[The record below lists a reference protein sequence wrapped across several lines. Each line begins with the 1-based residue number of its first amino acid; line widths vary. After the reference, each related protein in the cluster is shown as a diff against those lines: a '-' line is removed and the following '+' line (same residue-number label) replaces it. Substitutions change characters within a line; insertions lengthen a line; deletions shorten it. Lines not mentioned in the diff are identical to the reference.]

1 MSRLFLK
8 IFSIFC
14 LVIIASI
21 VIATFSFWVVQTT
34 VADVQF
40 RQQRNFQASMINTS
54 VDIFSK
60 RGEEELVNLL
70 KDWQHMSAISNL
82 LVVRSDD
89 RHDILGRPVDEHE
102 LDEVIAF
109 TSQKQSSPLISVA
122 TDAWGQEYYFYIRNW
137 QQSTPN
143 VLPRPPLIPG
153 LPLAPV
159 WHELI
164 VLTLIVLAGLAAAYI
179 LANYISKPIRILQ
192 QGFRSLA
199 SGNLDTRIQRNMG
212 KRQDELAYLAIDFD
226 EMADQLQQLVEKER
240 HLLHHVSHEMRSPL
254 ARMQAI
260 LGLIQQQPAKLDKH
274 LGKLDNELRRMDG
287 LVGELLTLARLENKT
302 TQIQYEELLFNDFIA
317 NLVADSVPLAEEKQQ
332 LLQLQACD
340 KPIVISANEGY
351 LYQAFDNVLRNA
363 IKYSPQGSVININ
376 CSLNRQELLVNI
388 TDNGSGVDETQ
399 LPHIFTAFFR
409 ADSSGT
415 SNGTGLGL
423 AIAKH
428 VIEQHQGSITAR
440 NVLPHGLQIVFKLP
454 VPKNKPSRQQ
464 KQQLAHSQAGNPP
477 TVV

>member
-14 LVIIASI
+14 LVIVASI

-60 RGEEELVNLL
+60 RGEDDLISLL

-82 LVVRSDD
+82 LVVRGDD
-89 RHDILGRPVDEHE
+89 HKDILGRPVDEQE
-102 LDEVIAF
+102 LTEVMAF
-109 TSQKQSSPLISVA
+109 VSEKRESPLIGVA
-122 TDAWGQEYYFYIRNW
+122 TDPWGQEYFFFIRNW
-137 QQSTPN
+137 QQNTPN
-143 VLPRPPLIPG
+143 ILPRPPLIPG

-199 SGNLDTRIQRNMG
+199 SGDLDTRIRSNMG
-212 KRQDELAYLAIDFD
+212 KRQDELADLAIDFD
-226 EMADQLQQLVEKER
+226 EMAVQLQQLVEKER

-260 LGLIQQQPAKLDKH
+260 LGLMQQQPAKLDKH

-302 TQIQYEELLFNDFIA
+302 TQIQYEDLNFNDFID
-317 NLVADSVPLAEEKQQ
+317 NLVSDSVPLAEEKQQ
-332 LLQLQACD
+332 LLQLNNCAQD
-340 KPIVISANEGY
+340 VTIQANEGY

-363 IKYSPQGSVININ
+363 IKYSPNGSVITIN
-376 CSLNRQELLVNI
+376 CQMNKNELSVSI
-388 TDNGSGVDETQ
+388 TDNGAGVDHAQ
-399 LPHIFTAFFR
+399 LPHIFTAFYR

-428 VIEQHQGSITAR
+428 VIEQHQGVISAK
-440 NVLPHGLQIVFKLP
+440 NVLPHGLQIRFDLP
-454 VPKNKPSRQQ
+454 IPKTKSTRLQKAVAIKPSNS
-464 KQQLAHSQAGNPP
+464 KG
-477 TVV
+477 

>member
-1 MSRLFLK
+1 MNRLFLK

-14 LVIIASI
+14 LVIVASI

-60 RGEEELVNLL
+60 RGEDELISLL
-70 KDWQHMSAISNL
+70 KDWQHMSAISSL
-82 LVVRSDD
+82 LVVRGDD
-89 RHDILGRPVDEHE
+89 HKDILGRPVNAEE
-102 LDEVIAF
+102 LQHVMQFIADKR
-109 TSQKQSSPLISVA
+109 QSPLVGIA
-122 TDAWGQEYYFYIRNW
+122 TDAWGQEYYFFIENW
-137 QQSTPN
+137 QQTIPT

-153 LPLAPV
+153 LPLAPI

-164 VLTLIVLAGLAAAYI
+164 AVTLILLAGLAAAYI

-192 QGFRSLA
+192 TGFHSLA
-199 SGNLDTRIQRNMG
+199 GGDLDTRIRPHMG
-212 KRQDELAYLAIDFD
+212 KRQDELADLAIDFD
-226 EMADQLQQLVEKER
+226 DMAVELQRLVEKER

-274 LGKLDNELRRMDG
+274 LGKLDNELLRMNN

-302 TQIQYEELLFNDFIA
+302 TQIQYDDLSFNEFIE
-317 NLVADSVPLAEEKQQ
+317 NLINDSIPLAEEKQQ
-332 LLQLQACD
+332 LLQLNPCND
-340 KPIVISANEGY
+340 NVIIKANEGY

-363 IKYSPQGSVININ
+363 IKYSPTGSVITIN
-376 CSLNRQELLVNI
+376 CQLGKQELTVLI
-388 TDNGSGVDETQ
+388 TDNGNGVDEAQ
-399 LPHIFTAFFR
+399 LPHIFTAFYR

-428 VIEQHQGSITAR
+428 VVEQHQGEISAK
-440 NVLPHGLQIVFKLP
+440 NVVPQGLQVKFQLP
-454 VPKNKPSRQQ
+454 LQKVKTSRLSKAITLKN
-464 KQQLAHSQAGNPP
+464 HNN
-477 TVV
+477 TVENT

>member
-1 MSRLFLK
+1 MNRLFLK

-34 VADVQF
+34 VSDVQF

-54 VDIFSK
+54 VDIFTK
-60 RGEEELVNLL
+60 RGEDELINLL
-70 KDWQHMSAISNL
+70 KDWQHMTAISNL
-82 LVVRSDD
+82 LVVRGDD
-89 RHDILGRPVDEHE
+89 HQDILGRTVDEQE
-102 LDEVIAF
+102 LAEVIAF
-109 TSQKQSSPLISVA
+109 VADKRDSPLIKVA
-122 TDAWGQEYYFYIRNW
+122 TDAWGQDYYFFIRNW
-137 QQSTPN
+137 QQNTPN
-143 VLPRPPLIPG
+143 ILPRPPLIPG

-164 VLTLIVLAGLAAAYI
+164 VLTLVVLAGLAAAYI

-199 SGNLDTRIQRNMG
+199 SGNLDTRILANMG
-212 KRQDELAYLAIDFD
+212 KRQDELADLAIDFD
-226 EMADQLQQLVEKER
+226 DMADQLQQLVEKER

-260 LGLIQQQPAKLDKH
+260 LGLMQQQPDKLDKH

-302 TQIQYEELLFNDFIA
+302 TQIHYEALNFADFID
-317 NLVADSVPLAEEKQQ
+317 NLVSDSIPLAEEKQQ
-332 LLQLQACD
+332 LLQLNTCSD
-340 KPIVISANEGY
+340 SVVIQANESY
-351 LYQAFDNVLRNA
+351 LYQAFDNALRNA
-363 IKYSPQGSVININ
+363 IKYSPQGSVITIN
-376 CSLNRQELLVNI
+376 CQANKSELTISI
-388 TDNGSGVDETQ
+388 TDNGMGVDEAQ
-399 LPHIFTAFFR
+399 LPHIFTAFYR

-428 VIEQHQGSITAR
+428 VIEQHQGKISAK
-440 NVLPHGLQIVFKLP
+440 NVLPHGLQIQFVLP
-454 VPKNKPSRQQ
+454 IPKNKTNKSN
-464 KQQLAHSQAGNPP
+464 KTKAVP
-477 TVV
+477 TSNSN